1 MRKIFYCLPFLVG
14 SAVQTLVHFHAGEVP
29 IMSKLMTTNQSSSDR
44 MVRST
49 CQPFFLDV
57 GACKTPWVGLHSQP
71 ATVGCLVWGPHV
83 QTWVHRF
90 NKHLFSLLAFFFPL
104 TTHLNTYFHVVTITA
119 WKIISNFR
127 VFFPLFSDL
136 LETLSTLSQHFQ
148 THHFCSWITTLSHWQ
163 ATVHLFRKSCPSPL
177 PAFYLF
183 LSVDLSGVGL
193 WQNIP
198 VSLVSFGIIPTPFH
212 KSLHR
217 RL

>member
-1 MRKIFYCLPFLVG
+1 
-14 SAVQTLVHFHAGEVP
+14 
-29 IMSKLMTTNQSSSDR
+29 MSKLMTTNQSSSDR

-127 VFFPLFSDL
+127 VFFL
-136 LETLSTLSQHFQ
+136 
-148 THHFCSWITTLSHWQ
+148 
-163 ATVHLFRKSCPSPL
+163 
-177 PAFYLF
+177 
-183 LSVDLSGVGL
+183 
-193 WQNIP
+193 
-198 VSLVSFGIIPTPFH
+198 SLVIYWKHYPHYLSIFKLIIFVPEWQLWVTGRPQFTCSGKAVLLLYQLSISFFQWTCQGLDFDKTFQFRWYHLALSPPHST
-212 KSLHR
+212 SLFTGGYSR
-217 RL
+217 